1 MPSPPKLQT
10 TSSPTRDAGGAV
22 FEAPPVKTATV
33 LVNGDPHAWRLG
45 LTVADVLAERGTDAQ
60 RVATAVNTRF
70 VPRPERR
77 ETPLWPDDR
86 VVVFAAIV
94 GG

>member
-1 MPSPPKLQT
+1 MREGDS
-10 TSSPTRDAGGAV
+10 V
-22 FEAPPVKTATV
+22 FEAPPVRTATV
-33 LVNGDPHAWRLG
+33 LVNGDAHAWRLG
-45 LTVADVLAERGTDAQ
+45 LTVADVLAERGTDGE

-70 VPRPERR
+70 VPRPARH

>member
-1 MPSPPKLQT
+1 MREGDDVFAPVQ
-10 TSSPTRDAGGAV
+10 DAPA
-22 FEAPPVKTATV
+22 AQRTASV
-33 LVNGDPHAWRLG
+33 LVNGAPHPWRLG
-45 LTVADVLAERGTDAQ
+45 LTLADVLRERGTDDES
-60 RVATAVNTRF
+60 VATAVNTRF
-70 VPRPERR
+70 VPRATRL

>member
-1 MPSPPKLQT
+1 MRDGDVVSEPPAA
-10 TSSPTRDAGGAV
+10 R
-22 FEAPPVKTATV
+22 TATV
-33 LVNGDPHAWRLG
+33 LVNGQPHPWHLG
-45 LTVADVLAERGTDAQ
+45 LTVADVLAQRGSGDEN
-60 RVATAVNTRF
+60 VATAVNTRF
-70 VPRPERR
+70 VPRPLRH

>member
-1 MPSPPKLQT
+1 MLEGEDALA
-10 TSSPTRDAGGAV
+10 PTQVRRAN
-22 FEAPPVKTATV
+22 V
-33 LVNGDPHAWRLG
+33 LVNGEPHAWRLG
-45 LTVADVLAERGTDAQ
+45 LTLADVLAERGSDGGN
-60 RVATAVNTRF
+60 VATAVNTRF
-70 VPRPERR
+70 VPRPARH

>member
-1 MPSPPKLQT
+1 M
-10 TSSPTRDAGGAV
+10 REGDDV
-22 FEAPPVKTATV
+22 FAPARAESTQRAASV
-33 LVNGDPHAWRLG
+33 LVNGSPHPWRLG
-45 LTVADVLAERGTDAQ
+45 LTVADVLVERGTDEEF
-60 RVATAVNTRF
+60 VATAVNTRF
-70 VPRPERR
+70 VPRTARL

>member
-1 MPSPPKLQT
+1 MREGDDVFAPV
-10 TSSPTRDAGGAV
+10 RDAPAQR
-22 FEAPPVKTATV
+22 TASV
-33 LVNGDPHAWRLG
+33 LVNGAPHPWRLG
-45 LTVADVLAERGTDAQ
+45 LTLADVLRERGSDDEV
-60 RVATAVNTRF
+60 VATAVNTRF
-70 VPRPERR
+70 VPRGTRL

>member
-1 MPSPPKLQT
+1 MRESDIMLDPPAA
-10 TSSPTRDAGGAV
+10 R
-22 FEAPPVKTATV
+22 TATV
-33 LVNGDPHAWRLG
+33 LVNGEPHPWHLG
-45 LTVADVLAERGTDAQ
+45 LTLAAELAPRGSDADGVAP
-60 RVATAVNTRF
+60 AVNTRF
-70 VPRPERR
+70 VPRALRR